1 MKANTDTK
9 TKATTVKTVNSPKA
23 TAKKA
28 VATLKK
34 DTVVGMDENGNM
46 KDFPNPMNPPEKV
59 EMSTDVFSKE
69 MLTELNK
76 RTQAIRKCQ
85 GRIDS
90 SFETIAFNLYWI
102 ASKEAYKA
110 EGCDSIVKYADE
122 YFGYAK
128 TTCYSL
134 IAVVDRFAKRD
145 ESGHYLEELDERVKG
160 YSVSK
165 LSLMVGLTDE
175 QISRLTPDMSVRDIK
190 RFVKSLECKPMPE
203 LPDGNGEEEET
214 GEKDNSDNI
223 VNSTAKEVNRQLL
236 ISCKGREDYE
246 NRQDKVFEIIERALK
261 LHPEATVEIAYVLP

>member
-1 MKANTDTK
+1 MKTSN
-9 TKATTVKTVNSPKA
+9 
-23 TAKKA
+23 
-28 VATLKK
+28 KK
-34 DTVVGMDENGNM
+34 DTVVGVDENGNL
-46 KDFPNPMNPPEKV
+46 KEYPNPMNPPEAV

-76 RTQAIRKCQ
+76 RTKAIKNCQ
-85 GRIDS
+85 GKIDS

-102 ASKEAYKA
+102 NSKEAYKA

-134 IAVVDRFAKRD
+134 INVVDRFAKRD
-145 ESGHYLEELDERVKG
+145 EAGHYLEELDERVKG

-190 RFVKSLECKPMPE
+190 KFVKSLEGKAMPE
-203 LPDGNGEEEET
+203 LPDGNGEEEEET
-214 GEKDNSDNI
+214 TEPDNNI
-223 VNSTAKEVNRQLL
+223 VDSFARDLCNVYIDLINPETNEIINSTNFEFINTKYIADMINVHHYNVL
-236 ISCKGREDYE
+236 IR
-246 NRQDKVFEIIERALK
+246 
-261 LHPEATVEIAYVLP
+261 PVL

>member
-1 MKANTDTK
+1 MKTSNTETTTK
-9 TKATTVKTVNSPKA
+9 TTTAKAVNSPKA

-28 VATLKK
+28 VASSKK
-34 DTVVGMDENGNM
+34 EINDT
-46 KDFPNPMNPPEKV
+46 PMNPPETV

-76 RTQAIRKCQ
+76 RTKAIKNCQ
-85 GRIDS
+85 GKIDS

-102 ASKEAYKA
+102 NSKEAYKA
-110 EGCDSIVKYADE
+110 EGCDSIIKYADE

-134 IAVVDRFAKRD
+134 INVVDRFAKRD

-190 RFVKSLECKPMPE
+190 KFVKSLEGKAMPE
-203 LPDGNGEEEET
+203 LPDGNGEEEEET
-214 GEKDNSDNI
+214 TESDNNI
-223 VNSTAKEVNRQLL
+223 VESTAKEINRQVL
-236 ISCKGREDYE
+236 ISCKGMEDYE
-246 NRQDKVFEIIERALK
+246 NKQDKVFEFIVRALK
-261 LHPEATVEIAYVLP
+261 AHPDATIEIAYVLP